1 MQASA
6 GSTDVVLEVRH
17 AVEAQDPTLYAH
29 LSGTMNG
36 MIHVLLSLINDPRSP
51 GHDVDQMPDGTPTAF
66 GTSLRNIEAAEAAL
80 EDGLSPGQIG
90 RGLGFLRESVTSF
103 EEYVAS
109 LGHIVFFID
118 RSSTTMRSSSKA
130 TGSVTNPGVG

>member
-1 MQASA
+1 M
-6 GSTDVVLEVRH
+6 DVVLDVRR
-17 AVEAQDPTLYAH
+17 AVGAQDPTLYAH
-29 LSGTMNG
+29 LTGTMNG
-36 MIHVLLSLINDPRSP
+36 QIHVLLYLINDPRSP
-51 GHDVDQMPDGTPTAF
+51 DYDVDRMPDGTPTAF

-80 EDGLSPGQIG
+80 EDGLGPGQIR
-90 RGLGFLRESVTSF
+90 RGLGILRESVTSF

-109 LGHIVFFID
+109 LGHDVFFID